1 LIFVALNDIFPQN
14 DHGNGSVKMSENKVE
29 LKIDGF
35 KAFIT
40 LNRPEKL
47 NALNRVMLEQLNTI
61 LAELESNQQVRV
73 VLLTAAGDKAFCVG
87 ADINA
92 WAGLEPL
99 QMSRT
104 WIRMGHRIF
113 SRLTSLP
120 QPVIAVL
127 NGYTFGGGLELA
139 LAADLRIASDNVELA
154 LPEVSIGTIPG
165 WTGSQKLPALVGLAR
180 AKEMMLTGRRITA
193 LRAEQ
198 WGLVNEVH
206 NRDKLYDA
214 ALSLA
219 DEIVNNAPVSVQLA
233 KQLAN
238 AAGGLDAGLALES
251 LASALSGTTEDNKE
265 GIASFRER
273 RPPNFKGS

>member
-1 LIFVALNDIFPQN
+1 
-14 DHGNGSVKMSENKVE
+14 MSDEKVQ
-29 LKIDGF
+29 LKIEDI
-35 KAFIT
+35 KAIIT

-47 NALNRVMLEQLNTI
+47 NALDLDMLAALDEI
-61 LAELESNQQVRV
+61 LAELEANQQVHV
-73 VLLTAAGDKAFCVG
+73 VLITGAGDKAFCVG

-99 QMSRT
+99 EMSRT

-113 SRLTSLP
+113 NRMTSLP

-139 LAADLRIASDNVELA
+139 LAADLRIASENVELA
-154 LPEVSIGTIPG
+154 MPEVTIGTIPG
-165 WTGSQKLPALVGLAR
+165 WAGSQKLPALIGLGR
-180 AKEMMLTGRRITA
+180 AKQMILTGRRVGA
-193 LRAEQ
+193 RQAEQ

-206 NRDKLYDA
+206 EQDKLYDA

-219 DEIVNNAPVSVQLA
+219 DEITKNAPVSVQLA

-238 AAGGLDAGLALES
+238 AAGGLDTGLVLES
-251 LASALSGTTEDNKE
+251 IASALSGTTDDNKE
-265 GIASFRER
+265 GVASFRER
-273 RPPNFKGS
+273 RSAKFKGS